1 MRELARLLSLFS
13 DKSCSDE
20 RDKIYALTGIL
31 RETRSIDVD
40 YAQSKHAMTVR
51 IALQPKIKHHDLI
64 TQREDLLI
72 QVGSIANVLRVT
84 FVLRCGG
91 CLLRHPCLEASR
103 LRDSCPPDVESS
115 ANTDIHFRTKD
126 IGVFATSSSFTAGFL
141 ACPAGRRELGAWVPS
156 DDSTPFPTC
165 PHVLGLISDNENFK
179 VLALNLEGDPAA
191 AWLRLEPAAKMG
203 ASIQLVD

>member
-51 IALQPKIKHHDLI
+51 IALQQKIEYHDLSP
-64 TQREDLLI
+64 RRGDLLT
-72 QVGSIANVLRVT
+72 QVGSVANVLRVT

-91 CLLRHPCLEASR
+91 CLLQYPCLEAGR
-103 LRDSCPPDVESS
+103 LRGSCPPDVESS
-115 ANTDIHFRTKD
+115 ANTDNHFGTKD

-141 ACPAGRRELGAWVPS
+141 ACPAGQREPGAWVPS

-165 PHVLGLISDNENFK
+165 SHILGLISDNKNFK
-179 VLALNLEGDPAA
+179 VLALNLEGDPVA

-203 ASIQLVD
+203 ASLRLVD